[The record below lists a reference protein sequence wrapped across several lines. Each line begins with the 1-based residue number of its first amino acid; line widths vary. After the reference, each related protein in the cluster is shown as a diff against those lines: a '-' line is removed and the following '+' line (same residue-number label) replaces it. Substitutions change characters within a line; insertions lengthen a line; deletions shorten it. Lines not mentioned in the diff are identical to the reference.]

1 MIRRSGLDHNGLM
14 DENNVRSL
22 DIHLYVSW
30 LKNYKITA
38 SDKPLINY
46 PSRHA
51 YSMGN
56 LIHAEFFLSKVNVT
70 KGWQLSSATARRF
83 PFMPLRRYLPVMRH
97 LADTFL

>member
-1 MIRRSGLDHNGLM
+1 MIRRSSLNHNGLM

-22 DIHLYVSW
+22 DIYLYVRW

-38 SDKPLINY
+38 SDKPLVNC

-56 LIHAEFFLSKVNVT
+56 LIHAEFILSKVNII
-70 KGWQLSSATARRF
+70 KGWLLPAATARRF
-83 PFMPLRRYLPVMRH
+83 PFKPLRMYLPAMRH